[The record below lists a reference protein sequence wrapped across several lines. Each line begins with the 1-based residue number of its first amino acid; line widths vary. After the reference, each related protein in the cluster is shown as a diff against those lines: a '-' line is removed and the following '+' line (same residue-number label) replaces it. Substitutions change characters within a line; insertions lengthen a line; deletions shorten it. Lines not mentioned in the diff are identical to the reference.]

1 MRKLFFML
9 GGIVGLGVV
18 LYFVNKDSVSFENF
32 TSIKDKI
39 PKIEFDK
46 VKQLLEQKEEVEEK
60 IANLATTI
68 TDSAK
73 ELVEK
78 SSEYA
83 QEKKQ
88 SLLNIIEEAKNAIQE
103 EREKLKEIRERLDDQ
118 DSEVV

>member
-1 MRKLFFML
+1 MKKLFLML
-9 GGIVGLGVV
+9 GGMVGLGAV
-18 LYFVNKDSVSFENF
+18 LYFVTKDSIDFEGF
-32 TSIKDKI
+32 ASIKDKI

-46 VKQLLEQKEEVEEK
+46 VRQLLEQKEDIEEK
-60 IANLATTI
+60 ITNLATTI

-83 QEKKQ
+83 QDKKQ
-88 SLLNIIEEAKNAIQE
+88 SLLNIIDEAKNAIQE
-103 EREKLKEIRERLDDQ
+103 EKEKLKEIRERLDNK